1 MLEILQ
7 VLQNMLYVA
16 ITGFGVLLVREL
28 LNFIG
33 EKVDEIQANKK
44 IKDNELL
51 NQYIDTVQQIVYDV
65 VLTVSQTYVD
75 SLKGSQSFDEQAQ
88 KQAKQMAITTAK
100 SLISYEAQEAI
111 IKVYGNMDLYISNL
125 IESMVKQSKTN

>member
-75 SLKGSQSFDEQAQ
+75 SLKDSQSFDEQAQ